1 MTTKPLAARLVV
13 LCKDM
18 WPLEFATKYTA
29 KQADFRDWLNE
40 KTGLNVDHTID
51 KEVALTAWINKIVEM
66 KAAIDS

>member
-13 LCKDM
+13 LCKEM
-18 WPLEFATKYTA
+18 WPVEFAAKYTG

-51 KEVALTAWINKIVEM
+51 KEVALNAWIDKIVAM
-66 KAAIDS
+66 KTANDS